1 METVWYKKSNPD
13 TLIGP
18 TVGSNG
24 ISAGGISQGA
34 MPTVQT
40 APFMPSANAST
51 VQPQQVASV
60 AAASTGQIST
70 GAANPNAPAQK
81 SALFRHNQGLQM
93 HNLCFYFC

>member
-70 GAANPNAPAQK
+70 GAANPNAPAQNRFIQ
-81 SALFRHNQGLQM
+81 AQPGVANA
-93 HNLCFYFC
+93 